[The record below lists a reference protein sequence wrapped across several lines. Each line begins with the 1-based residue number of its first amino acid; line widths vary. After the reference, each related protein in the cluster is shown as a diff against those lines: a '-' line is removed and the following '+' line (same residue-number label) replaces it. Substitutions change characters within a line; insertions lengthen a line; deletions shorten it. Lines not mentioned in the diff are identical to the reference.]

1 LMALRACWQELP
13 GRADAAICSSFTLAK
28 ALQFALDENAQ
39 VVNLSLGGPRDRL
52 LERLLDAAM
61 ARGITVVGAADPAI
75 RDGGFPASHRGVL
88 AVASD
93 DAHDVSV
100 GVLLGPGRDIPT
112 TMVGGK
118 WGLVAGSSFAA
129 AHLTGLVALLR
140 ELAPNLRPQ
149 QIREAL
155 AAQAI
160 PSLVGDHHAIVDAC
174 AAVARIAGTC
184 ACACAVVGDTKSPP
198 PL

>member
-1 LMALRACWQELP
+1 
-13 GRADAAICSSFTLAK
+13 
-28 ALQFALDENAQ
+28 
-39 VVNLSLGGPRDRL
+39 
-52 LERLLDAAM
+52 
-61 ARGITVVGAADPAI
+61 
-75 RDGGFPASHRGVL
+75 
-88 AVASD
+88 
-93 DAHDVSV
+93 
-100 GVLLGPGRDIPT
+100 
-112 TMVGGK
+112 MVGGK

-160 PSLVGDHHAIVDAC
+160 PSLAGGHRAIVDAC

-184 ACACAVVGDTKSPP
+184 ACACAVAGDTKSLP